1 MGHENKREH
10 WEGIIREWSET
21 GLSQREY
28 CLRQS
33 LTYSAFRYW
42 YRRLVSGDAQ
52 PETNGRV
59 RAVEISQKAMK
70 PRTATMNPV
79 AHGEVETD
87 KIVIEIPGAKATV
100 TISGRMSLERMI
112 RIMSTFSEIGGHAEA

>member
-10 WEGIIREWSET
+10 WEGIIREWSES

-42 YRRLVSGDAQ
+42 YRRLGSGNAQ
-52 PETNGRV
+52 TESN
-59 RAVEISQKAMK
+59 
-70 PRTATMNPV
+70 RTSSRRRSFT
-79 AHGEVETD
+79 ESD
-87 KIVIEIPGAKATV
+87 
-100 TISGRMSLERMI
+100 
-112 RIMSTFSEIGGHAEA
+112 EASDGYHESSYEWRSRDR

>member
-1 MGHENKREH
+1 MEHENKREL
-10 WEGIIREWSET
+10 WEGNIREWSES

-59 RAVEISQKAMK
+59 RAFEVSQKAMK
-70 PRTATMNPV
+70 PQTATMNPM
-79 AHGEVETD
+79 ANGEVETD
-87 KIVIEIPGAKATV
+87 KIVIEIPGTKVTV
-100 TISGRMSLERMI
+100 TISGRMSLERLI
-112 RIMSTFSEIGGHAEA
+112 RIMSVFNEIGGHAEA